1 MKIIVMVLAATVAAL
16 NGYSQKIQEKDLPA
30 AVKESFHK
38 NYASAKQVKWDKE
51 KENYEASFDWNGA
64 DHSVLYNAAG
74 QTVETEVEIKVSELP
89 AAAKQYME
97 THYSGKTI
105 KEAAKITDAKQVVT
119 YEAEIKGMDVLFDAQ
134 GKFIKTVK
142 D

>member
-1 MKIIVMVLAATVAAL
+1 MKIIVMALAATVIAL
-16 NGYSQKIQEKDLPA
+16 SGYSQKIQEKDLPV

-38 NYASAKQVKWDKE
+38 SYASAKQVKWDKE

-64 DHSVLYNAAG
+64 DHSVLYNAEG

-97 THYSGKTI
+97 THYNGKTI
-105 KEAAKITDAKQVVT
+105 KEAAKITDAKQVIT